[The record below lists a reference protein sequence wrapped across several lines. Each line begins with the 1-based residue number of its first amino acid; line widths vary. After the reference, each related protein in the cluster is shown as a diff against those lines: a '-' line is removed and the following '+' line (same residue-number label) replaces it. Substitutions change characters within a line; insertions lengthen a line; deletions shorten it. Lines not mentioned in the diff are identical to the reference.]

1 MYGYKTVLQIGGS
14 AKAYELG
21 NFSFSFSQPV
31 DRRGKA
37 QNEVQAGV
45 LEMMFENLPSSEM
58 SKWMLNSR
66 CFKDGSVKIYG
77 ENGSMIQEVVFKKAT
92 CIGMNVRYVESGT
105 GYCMTHLV
113 VQAYSISVDSILVE
127 NNWKN
132 IMP

>member
-1 MYGYKTVLQIGGS
+1 MFGYKTVLQIDGS
-14 AKAYELG
+14 ASGYELG

-37 QNEVQAGV
+37 HNEVQAGV
-45 LEMMFENLPSSEM
+45 LEMTFENLPTSEM
-58 SKWMLNSR
+58 SKWMLNPR
-66 CFKDGSVKIYG
+66 NFRDGSVKIYG
-77 ENGSMIQEVVFKKAT
+77 ENGSMIQEVTFKKAT
-92 CIGMNVRYVESGT
+92 CIGMDVRYMESGT

-113 VQAYSISVDSILVE
+113 VQAYSVSVESVLVE